1 MTLVGELYPDWVTV
15 IKHENPLNGT
25 WDLSY
30 NGSCDLFV
38 LLDLGWE
45 GNRQKMIFCA
55 AHLYTP
61 AAVCSMPFLYHTPFW
76 WGQEATQ
83 TMWKKCWAGLTSL
96 VHLAVHSYSHELN
109 YFRGGCLLIH
119 IALFLFIPSTDL
131 VRCSLLFLAYLSSHS
146 WPFISLWPEKT
157 MLETFS
163 WSLWVTYILPSLI
176 V

>member
-1 MTLVGELYPDWVTV
+1 MDHVICLFFWTLVE
-15 IKHENPLNGT
+15 KGT
-25 WDLSY
+25 GRRWSSVQLTYTHLLLCGAHCLS
-30 NGSCDLFV
+30 CT
-38 LLDLGWE
+38 
-45 GNRQKMIFCA
+45 I
-55 AHLYTP
+55 
-61 AAVCSMPFLYHTPFW
+61 PFW

-119 IALFLFIPSTDL
+119 IALFLFIPSTNL

-157 MLETFS
+157 LLETFS
-163 WSLWVTYILPSLI
+163 WSLRVTNILPSLI